1 MARIALFA
9 QGFRPFFLLAAL
21 WAVLAVALWI
31 GVLHGLAW
39 NHALLSPAQWHAHE
53 MIAGFIGAALSGFL
67 LTAIPNWTSRPAYG
81 GWPLALPV
89 AGYVLARFALLPGA
103 PLPADAAAVIALL
116 PLPLLLA
123 TVAPALIRAGTP
135 RLFGPPALVLGFWA
149 GQVLMIGDAAG
160 WWGGTFG
167 AGALLSLNIALAL
180 VGLVGGRIVPA
191 FTMNALRKAGRP
203 QELKPI
209 PRVDQ
214 AGMVALLAVAAVD
227 LVAPGGVV
235 AGCVAAL
242 AALLAA
248 LRLSRWHGLKTGFSP
263 ILLVL
268 HLAFAMLPVALAVK
282 ALHLLAGAGFAAGWL
297 HLQAVGAV
305 ALMILAVMPRAAMG
319 HTGREI
325 AHTVPLLL
333 AWGLLPLAAA
343 TRAFGPAVLH
353 AHAHAL
359 AGLLWL
365 AAFALFLLS
374 LAPVLLLRR
383 PDGKPG

>member
-1 MARIALFA
+1 MNRIALFA
-9 QGFRPFFLLAAL
+9 QGFRPFFLLAGL

-31 GVLHGLAW
+31 GVLHGMAW
-39 NHALLSPAQWHAHE
+39 EHALLSAPQWHAHE

-81 GWPLALPV
+81 GWPLVLPV
-89 AGYVLARFALLPGA
+89 GGFVLARFALLPGV
-103 PLPADAAAVIALL
+103 PLPGDVIAVIALL

-123 TVAPALIRAGTP
+123 TVAPALVRASTP
-135 RLFGPPALVLGFWA
+135 RLFGPPALVLAFWA

-160 WWGGTFG
+160 WWSGTFA
-167 AGALLSLNIALAL
+167 AGELLSLNIALAL
-180 VGLVGGRIVPA
+180 VGLIGGRIVPA
-191 FTMNALRKAGRP
+191 FTLNALRKAGRP

-214 AGMVALLAVAAVD
+214 AGMLALLAVAAVD

-235 AGCVAAL
+235 AGLVAAV
-242 AALLAA
+242 AAVLAA

-268 HLAFAMLPVALAVK
+268 HLAYAMLPVALAVK
-282 ALHLLAGAGFAAGWL
+282 ALHLLTGLEFAAGWL
-297 HLQAVGAV
+297 HLQAIGAV

-325 AHTVPLLL
+325 AHNVPLLL
-333 AWGLLPLAAA
+333 AWALLPLAAA
-343 TRAFGPAVLH
+343 IRAFGPALLH
-353 AHAHAL
+353 GHAYSL

-365 AAFALFLLS
+365 AAFGLFLLS